1 MPPVRVLVVD
11 DSAVMRNVVK
21 RFLNIDAGVEVV
33 GTATDG
39 LDALAKIASLR
50 PDVVTLDVEMPG
62 LDGLSALK
70 QIMRKCPVPVVM
82 LSAHTTAGAAA
93 TMEALS
99 LGAVDFVAKP
109 ARAGELEAMSGEL
122 LDKVKTAAGISP
134 GKLVGR
140 LLSRQSVSFTA
151 PGNKPLCRRGIEVVV
166 IGASTGGPAALQT
179 IIPAIPNDFEAAVVV
194 VQHIPAGFSQS
205 LADSL
210 ARKSALPVK
219 HAEDGMSVVP
229 GHVLVAPGGFQM
241 SFGRTAEKVN
251 VNLGRGES
259 SRPAHGDFRPSVDGV
274 MAAAAEVYGK
284 RSMGVLLTGMGRDGA
299 KGMAAIKDKEGI
311 TIAEA
316 ESSCVVFGM
325 PKAAIEAG
333 VVDRIVPLPEIA
345 SEMTRLV

>member
-1 MPPVRVLVVD
+1 
-11 DSAVMRNVVK
+11 MRNVVK
-21 RFLNIDAGVEVV
+21 RLLSLDTGVEVV

-39 LDALAKIASLR
+39 LDALTKIKSLR

-109 ARAGELEAMSGEL
+109 ARAGELDAMAGEL

-134 GKLVGR
+134 GKLVRR
-140 LLSRQSVSFTA
+140 LLFRQSVPPAA
-151 PGNKPLCRRGIEVVV
+151 PGNRPLCRRGTEIVV

-179 IIPAIPNDFEAAVVV
+179 IIPAIPHDFEAAVVV
-194 VQHIPAGFSQS
+194 VQHISAGFSQS

-210 ARKSALPVK
+210 ARRSALPVK
-219 HAEDGMSVVP
+219 HAEDGMPVAP
-229 GHVLVAPGGFQM
+229 GRVLVAPAGFQM
-241 SFGRTAEKVN
+241 GFCKTAEKVK
-251 VNLGRGES
+251 VNLERGES
-259 SRPAHGDFRPSVDGV
+259 SRPMHGDFRPSVDGV
-274 MAAAAEVYGK
+274 MAAAAKTYGR
-284 RSMGVLLTGMGRDGA
+284 RSMGVLLTGMGRDGV